1 MWTESHL
8 SQLRPDWNPHH
19 KRQQQLLNRLHRAL
33 HGTAARHGG
42 WVDTRPRCNA
52 SKHGSA
58 LGNSHLRLED
68 PLDFGVGCHF
78 TEMVKSIFS
87 YPVDL
92 ADCVLAL
99 GFEKMERGS
108 LSAKVWHIFPLN
120 AKMLSQLIYPTLTLY
135 PSLWTGPTP
144 WTSTWRWW
152 STATGWLLPRPLP
165 RCSATPA
172 ENTWRNMVNT
182 AQFQRMETAFFVSH
196 AWMFMLDLFQALNQN
211 TLPKSPGKTTNIP
224 PITRKGTFL
233 PGILESVYGGLN

>member
-33 HGTAARHGG
+33 HGPAARPGG

-52 SKHGSA
+52 SKRGSA

-68 PLDFGVGCHF
+68 PLDFSCYF
-78 TEMVKSIFS
+78 TEMVKSTIFS
-87 YPVDL
+87 YPVGL

-108 LSAKVWHIFPLN
+108 LSSKVWNIFPLN
-120 AKMLSQLIYPTLTLY
+120 AKILSQRIYPTLTLY
-135 PSLWTGPTP
+135 PSSWTGPTP

-152 STATGWLLPRPLP
+152 STATGWLLLRPLP

-172 ENTWRNMVNT
+172 ENTWRNMVN
-182 AQFQRMETAFFVSH
+182 AAWFQRMETAFSP
-196 AWMFMLDLFQALNQN
+196 AWMFTLGLFQALNQN
-211 TLPKSPGKTTNIP
+211 TLPKLPGKTTNIP
-224 PITRKGTFL
+224 LITRKRTF
-233 PGILESVYGGLN
+233 PPVILESVYGGLN